1 VRHVRRSTPLLAIL
15 LGLSLVAAACGGGGG
30 SKSTTPTSAR
40 QGGDLVFGAEQ
51 ELDCADWIN
60 SCAGAAWGA
69 YAFSSVTMPRPFDPT
84 TAPGYK
90 ANSLVS
96 SEPKLE
102 AGPPQKVTYNINP
115 KAVWSDG
122 QPITSHDFK
131 YTWQQIVT
139 GTDIYDTTGYI
150 DIADVSDADPHTAVV
165 TFKKDYAAWRD
176 LFGGFYGVF
185 PSHLLEGKDRNAL
198 MKDGYQWSG
207 GPWKLDH
214 WTKGTELKL
223 VPNTAYWGQKPHLN
237 SITWKFTPDSAAEQ
251 QNFKSGQVSLIY
263 PQAQPGQ
270 EQLKTLPGVKFDVKT
285 GLDYEALWFNTAKKP
300 LDSVKVRQALAY
312 ATDRDA
318 IVKQLFEPIQPGIKH
333 IDSVFTPAYGAAY
346 TTPFAKYTPTPA
358 KVTELMTSDGW
369 AKGPD
374 GIWAKGGQKATLE
387 VKSTTGNHRR
397 ELTEQ
402 IIQSQWKAAGFN
414 LTISNEKAGV
424 LFGEDLPKGNF
435 QLALYAQTPPSAD
448 PGQCVI
454 WCTKNIPGPAN
465 NNSGQNY
472 TRLNDKSLDPPWSAA
487 DLELN
492 DAKRLDLVHQGNN
505 LVADLVPA
513 LPIDPFP
520 DIIAYNSNLI
530 GGPVDHNFTYGPLV
544 FSNEWFLKG

>member
-1 VRHVRRSTPLLAIL
+1 MRHVRRSTPLLALL
-15 LGLSLVAAACGGGGG
+15 LGLSLVAAACGGGG
-30 SKSTTPTSAR
+30 SKSTTPTSVR
-40 QGGDLVFGAEQ
+40 QGGDLVLGAEQ
-51 ELDCADWIN
+51 ELDCADWIS

-90 ANSLVS
+90 ANSLVTAD
-96 SEPKLE
+96 PTLE
-102 AGPPQKVTYNINP
+102 AGPPQKVTYKINP

-131 YTWQQIVT
+131 YTWQQIAT

-150 DIADVSDADPHTAVV
+150 DIADVSDTDPHTAVV

-176 LFGGFYGVF
+176 LFGGFYGVM

-223 VPNTAYWGQKPHLN
+223 VPNTAYWGTKPHLN
-237 SITWKFTPDSAAEQ
+237 SITWKFTPDSAAEL

-270 EQLKTLPGVKFDVKT
+270 EQLKTLPGTKFDVKT
-285 GLDYEALWFNTAKKP
+285 GLDYEALWFNTTKAP
-300 LDSVKVRQALAY
+300 LNSQKVRQALAY

-318 IVKQLFEPIQPGIKH
+318 IVKQLFEPIQPGIKP
-333 IDSVFTPAYGAAY
+333 IQSVFTPAYGPAY
-346 TTPFAKYTPTPA
+346 TTPFAKYTHDLN
-358 KVTELMTSDGW
+358 KVNDLMTADGW
-369 AKGPD
+369 KKGAD
-374 GIWAKGGQKATLE
+374 GIWAKGSQKATME
-387 VKSTTGNHRR
+387 IKSTTGNHRR

-402 IIQSQWKAAGFN
+402 IVQSQWKDAGFN
-414 LTISNEKAGV
+414 LTITNEKAGV

-435 QLALYAQTPPSAD
+435 TLALYAQTPPSAD

-472 TRLNDKSLDPPWSAA
+472 TRLNDKSLD
-487 DLELN
+487 
-492 DAKRLDLVHQGNN
+492 
-505 LVADLVPA
+505 
-513 LPIDPFP
+513 
-520 DIIAYNSNLI
+520 
-530 GGPVDHNFTYGPLV
+530 
-544 FSNEWFLKG
+544 